1 MTLGNG
7 GNDVTNNRFLR
18 FLPVI
23 PPPQPTNLVGSL
35 ALSHRKSDRRQFL
48 KNSAATVAA
57 AASTP
62 YIFSGQNALAADEQ
76 KAKESNDRPIVGCIG
91 TGSRWNA
98 VGPNAMR
105 LGDVVAVCDVDAN
118 HAAGAKKKVTDIQSK
133 KGVDRQ
139 VDVYEDYQ
147 KILERKDIEIV
158 TIVTT
163 DHWHSKIAIEAM
175 KAGKDVYCEK
185 PLTLT
190 IDEGKKIC
198 QVAKETGRVFQVGT
212 QQRSE
217 MGLRFLQAV
226 ALVRDGRI
234 GEVENI
240 AVAIGGAPA
249 CKSIPVVDVPKGLNW
264 EKWLG
269 QAPLVEYRWGKSGN
283 TVNTRCHYEFRW
295 WYEYS
300 GGKLTDWG
308 AHHVDIAQWAI
319 GQSEDGMGPTSIEPL
334 YAEHPVDFKDG
345 MPVQD
350 DRYNTATKFH
360 VKATF
365 GDGVVMDIKNSH
377 QDELGFDNGI
387 MFMGTEGRFLV
398 NRGKI
403 VGAPVD
409 ALKDNPL
416 PEDAIAKIYGGSMP
430 ANGNAHMTNF
440 FECVKTR
447 KQPISDVFTHHRALT
462 TCHLSNIAIRL
473 NRSLKW
479 DPKTEQILGDDQANA
494 MQSRNA
500 RKGYEVT
507 V

>member
-1 MTLGNG
+1 MSQRPST
-7 GNDVTNNRFLR
+7 
-18 FLPVI
+18 
-23 PPPQPTNLVGSL
+23 
-35 ALSHRKSDRRQFL
+35 RRTFL
-48 KNSAATVAA
+48 KTSAAAAA
-57 AASTP
+57 AASVP
-62 YIFSGQNALAADEQ
+62 YIFTANPALADEQ
-76 KAKESNDRPIVGCIG
+76 KSTESNDRPLVGCIG
-91 TGSRWNA
+91 TGSRWGA
-98 VGPNAMR
+98 VGPNAMQ

-118 HAAGAKKKVTDIQSK
+118 HANGAKKRVTDTQAK
-133 KGVDRQ
+133 RGVERK

-147 KILERKDIEIV
+147 RILDRNDIEIV
-158 TIVTT
+158 TIVTC

-217 MGLRFLQAV
+217 MGLLFLKAI
-226 ALVRDGRI
+226 ALIRDGRI
-234 GEVENI
+234 GDIENV
-240 AVAIGGAPA
+240 AVAIGGAPTSG
-249 CKSIPVVDVPKGLNW
+249 SIPVIDVPKELNW

-269 QAPLVEYRWGKSGN
+269 QAPLVDYRWGKEGKS
-283 TVNTRCHYEFRW
+283 VKTRCHYEFRW

-300 GGKLTDWG
+300 GGKMTDWG
-308 AHHVDIAQWAI
+308 AHHVDIAQWGI
-319 GQSEDGMGPTSIEPL
+319 DQNGEGQGPSSIEPVF
-334 YAEHPVDFKDG
+334 AEHPVDLKDG

-350 DRYNTATKFH
+350 DRYNAATKFH

-365 GDGVVMDIKNSH
+365 DKGIVMDIKDSH
-377 QDELGFDNGI
+377 QAELGFNNGI
-387 MFMGTEGRFLV
+387 MFTGTKGRFLV
-398 NRGKI
+398 NRGKL

-409 ALKDNPL
+409 ELKDKPL
-416 PEDAIAKIYGGSMP
+416 PDDAIAKIYGGHNP
-430 ANGNAHMTNF
+430 APRNAHMTNF

-447 KQPISDVFTHHRALT
+447 KLPISDVFTHHRALT

-473 NRSLKW
+473 NRTLKW
-479 DPKTEQILGDDQANA
+479 DPKSQQILGDDAANA
-494 MQSRNA
+494 MQSRQA